1 LAAGAPFV
9 AQLRRLMPLD
19 LASLVAPS
27 HTALVTM
34 EMQRGVIGDLAALPQ
49 LAAECEAVGV
59 VAHTA
64 ALLAEARRAGVRV
77 VHCTAAFR
85 ADRAGSAL
93 NSPMLAALAK
103 RPDHLLIGSPAAEL
117 VPELGGVG
125 SDLISQRSHGVSPFS
140 GTALDVTLRNL
151 GVTTVVVAG
160 VSLNLGIIG
169 LAVEAVN
176 TGYHVVVATD
186 AVAGYPR
193 SYAESVMAHTIPL
206 IATRAAV
213 AEITA
218 CWTAARA

>member
-1 LAAGAPFV
+1 
-9 AQLRRLMPLD
+9 MPLD
-19 LASLVAPS
+19 LAALVAPS
-27 HTALVTM
+27 HTAVVTM
-34 EMQRGVIGDLAALPQ
+34 EMQRGVIGDLAVLPQ
-49 LAAECEAVGV
+49 LAAESEALGV

-85 ADRAGSAL
+85 TDGAGSAR

-117 VPELGGVG
+117 VPELGVDG
-125 SDLISQRSHGVSPFS
+125 SDLVSQRSHGVSPFT
-140 GTALDVTLRNL
+140 GTALDITLRNL
-151 GVTTVVVAG
+151 GITTVVVAG

-176 TGYHVVVATD
+176 TGYYVVVAAD

-193 SYAESVMAHTIPL
+193 PYAESVMEYTIPL
-206 IATRAAV
+206 VATRAAV

-218 CWTAARA
+218 CWTAGQA